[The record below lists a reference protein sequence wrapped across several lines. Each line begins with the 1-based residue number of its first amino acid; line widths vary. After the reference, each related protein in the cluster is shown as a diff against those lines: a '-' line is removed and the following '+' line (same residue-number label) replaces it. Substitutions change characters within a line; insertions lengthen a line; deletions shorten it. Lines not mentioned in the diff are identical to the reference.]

1 MLVMNQKGLQ
11 GNPILIALVP
21 SYNHAE
27 LKESVLGGGDIYM
40 YAYGAHCSTKCK
52 FPRICEPFLF
62 SVYLMS
68 FVLNQNIELYF

>member
-27 LKESVLGGGDIYM
+27 LKESVLGGGVFTCMLMVHIVLQNVNFQEFVNRFCFQSILC
-40 YAYGAHCSTKCK
+40 H
-52 FPRICEPFLF
+52 LF
-62 SVYLMS
+62 
-68 FVLNQNIELYF
+68 

>member
-27 LKESVLGGGDIYM
+27 LKESVLGGGGYL
-40 YAYGAHCSTKCK
+40 HVCLWCT
-52 FPRICEPFLF
+52 LF
-62 SVYLMS
+62 YKM
-68 FVLNQNIELYF
+68 